1 MTQNM
6 SSKMMQSYMIQNR
19 VGVKYNTSAT
29 TSINN
34 IIIGSEFDSN
44 KNLLFSLGYDVY
56 TSYYNSLLRSS
67 GLTSTQKYNIQ
78 ETFYKITDLSDDEEK
93 QLGIYQEDE
102 NDIAD
107 AQAEYE
113 TSIIQNPD
121 FTFYCTVYDNNKIK
135 SLVIN
140 NMQSHFKLSYGKKY
154 IFNLEDKSNA
164 GTTLSFSKQQQL
176 FEDIDGIYRVGNPG
190 ESGAYLVYI
199 PELPSYYY
207 AIHIYNKDDY
217 TTGSFN
223 DFGYIYKQLYLEY
236 SYNIPYP
243 NNVLFY
249 NAQENTTKNP
259 LFGTSIL
266 HTVENHGPKYILS
279 NDASYTEIITS
290 SSYTSYSWF
299 NQISDVKKSFGMYYG
314 YYTLKYRFRNN
325 RIALINKGV
334 NSYGISMEK
343 LIQVDGD
350 ESSAEVH
357 YLKGLDETGE
367 LDGSY
372 NFYNT
377 PLTIKVLGDFEKCSL
392 YTKILGYNK
401 LEDVLFFDGE
411 YANYSMTNPEP
422 YQDISLGDNII
433 GLYPESEI
441 YFHDISSNDLY
452 LSNIYNDDSV
462 SVDDRTRISLNY
474 DGNSYDPSLCYG
486 LYKGQYI
493 IKNIPEDRPIAIINK
508 DQTNSKEEC
517 IKYFGPEQYKFQR
530 LGPDG
535 KTLFDYYYHTL
546 VIQVFGDFGKVSI
559 YEYNDGFC
567 GGENLLIYNESFND
581 ISSEFQSWYELY
593 EDASFQVN
601 CSSISVSGDTI
612 DNMFTNIYQVSSY
625 ISCDISLDSNQVNAL
640 LFDDIS
646 DSSTKYCFDTGN
658 FVLMDVSSNN
668 PIAFLNKGREDLFSY
683 DGYYAYSTTSI
694 ASDGNTYTYYSGN
707 INITVTGDF
716 GQLSFE
722 TLDNSYMGGFRK
734 LMFNSGTTGEAVHH
748 WGVNTYYNML
758 TSDSSDAPQNYYI
771 NVRTNTRAVHYSEDY
786 VTYRFAGYDRNG
798 LIDDED
804 DNPELTFAIG
814 DNIYFTFDD
823 NSEHPFGIYT
833 YHNLLT
839 DAQLIT
845 NNSNNTNSQIVWT
858 PNLIV
863 SNYYYYRAEKYVT
876 NFMSN
881 GINII
886 NNENA
891 EIILDVS
898 NVYTEP
904 QFDISYD
911 VSSTPM
917 FEGTT
922 PFSILLTSFN
932 IEFDEVIN
940 INGSRN
946 LYLYNHD
953 NDTIDLTIPATQLV
967 KNAEEN
973 TITYGTGFSI
983 YHANVSSL
991 EFDTSYALL
1000 MDEESF
1006 ENIYYNTISGEIETF
1021 ADISAYNLIN
1031 FTTET
1036 RWDSPVFIRINHPDS
1051 SASLIDVSGYIE
1063 IEFDKPV
1070 HIPADADV
1078 PGGNNIAFVDSDGNS
1093 INAYDDDS
1101 SGNSILI
1108 YYSGLNYNTV
1118 YSVSFDDYSIVDSS
1132 NINFTI
1138 TDSSLSDY
1146 SIQTIED
1153 PRPQL
1158 QYFIPNTDIDVSNIY
1173 VDQPISLVFNEP
1185 VDLDTT
1191 SSGSIQIDAS
1201 SSSGFSIF
1209 NHLDV
1214 SDNDDISGIIFGNGT
1229 NTLRIYPFNA
1239 DANFQTSTAYVLTI
1253 DGDIIKDICDNYYP
1267 GISTSDSNP
1276 ITFTTGDSTGEALE
1290 SLTND
1295 SNGNI
1300 VSDDSGNN
1308 YIVFNNDTSY
1318 ESKQY
1323 TLSVRSYTID
1333 ISESY
1338 PFTILNSDISNMVVI
1353 GISNEVIEI
1362 DVSGGSVLAD
1372 STTGDYFVFTN
1383 SDGET
1388 ISLANGDFKFM
1399 RGQSYVFNGENISN
1413 NYEFVIYYGDV
1424 SENLSSVTT
1433 PHFVTFTIPED
1444 MSTESNSLYY
1454 CAKYTTTTTTN
1465 YDASLTLLYSDVS
1478 EDNENGNGSYDFFYG
1493 NVTIDICSND
1503 FGSFSFY
1510 TYNNGYMG
1518 GKYAFTFEDNYL

>member
-34 IIIGSEFDSN
+34 IIIGAEFDSN

-56 TSYYNSLLRSS
+56 SSYYNSLLNSS

-78 ETFYKITDLSDDEEK
+78 DTFNSIISDLSDNEEK
-93 QLGIYQEDE
+93 QLGIYEE
-102 NDIAD
+102 TATDISNALL
-107 AQAEYE
+107 EYE

-154 IFNLEDKSNA
+154 IFNLEDESNI

-190 ESGAYLVYI
+190 ESGACLVYI

-207 AIHIYNKDDY
+207 AVHIYNKDDY

-266 HTVENHGPKYILS
+266 HTVENQGPKYILS
-279 NDASYTEIITS
+279 SDASYTEIITS

-299 NQISDVKKSFGMYYG
+299 NQISDIKKSFGMYYG
-314 YYTLKYRFRNN
+314 YYTLNYRFRDN

-334 NSYGISMEK
+334 NSYGISMEN
-343 LIQVDGD
+343 LIQIDGD
-350 ESSAEVH
+350 ESSVEVH

-411 YANYSMTNPEP
+411 YANYSITKPDG
-422 YQDISLGDNII
+422 YTDISHGIII

-441 YFHDISSNDLY
+441 YFHDISSDYLN
-452 LSNIYNDDSV
+452 LSNIYNDVSV
-462 SVDDRTRISLNY
+462 NVDDRPRISLNY

-508 DQTNSKEEC
+508 DQTNSKEDC
-517 IKYFGPEQYKFQR
+517 IKYFGPEQYKFQS

-546 VIQVFGDFGKVSI
+546 VIQVFGDFGNVSI

-567 GGENLLIYNESFND
+567 GGKNLLIYNESFND

-593 EDASFQVN
+593 EDASFGMD
-601 CSSISVSGDTI
+601 CSSISVSLDVSGPST
-612 DNMFTNIYQVSSY
+612 NNFTSIYQVESY
-625 ISCDISLDSNQVNAL
+625 INFDISQNSEGQSVI

-658 FVLMDVSSNN
+658 FVLMNVPHNN
-668 PIAFLNKGREDLFSY
+668 HIAFLNKGREDLFSY
-683 DGYYAYSTTSI
+683 DGYYAHSTTGI
-694 ASDGNTYTYYSGN
+694 AKDGNTYTYYSGN

-722 TLDNSYMGGFRK
+722 TLNNSYMGGFRK
-734 LMFNSGTTGEAVHH
+734 LMFNSGTKGEAVHH

-758 TSDSSDAPQNYYI
+758 TTDPSDIPQNYYI
-771 NVRTNTRAVHYSEDY
+771 NVRTNTRAVQYSEDY
-786 VTYRFAGYDRNG
+786 TTYRFAGYDRIG
-798 LIDDED
+798 PIDDED

-886 NNENA
+886 NNEKA

-911 VSSTPM
+911 VNLTPM

-940 INGSRN
+940 INSSRN

-967 KNAEEN
+967 KNSQQSVVN
-973 TITYGTGFSI
+973 YVTGFSK
-983 YHANVSSL
+983 YNVNSL

-1000 MDEESF
+1000 MDEDLF
-1006 ENIYYNTISGEIETF
+1006 ENIYYNTISGEIVTF
-1021 ADISAYNLIN
+1021 ADISAYNLLD
-1031 FTTET
+1031 FETET
-1036 RWDSPVFIRINHPDS
+1036 RHEPTFVSITPDS
-1051 SASLIDVSGYIE
+1051 SSTLVDVSGYIE
-1063 IEFDKPV
+1063 IQFNEPV
-1070 HIPADADV
+1070 IVPADADV

-1093 INAYDDDS
+1093 INYVSDIS
-1101 SGNSILI
+1101 NGNKLYI
-1108 YYSGLNYNTV
+1108 YYSGLSYNTV

-1132 NINFTI
+1132 NIQFTI
-1138 TDSSLSDY
+1138 ADSSLSDY

-1158 QYFIPNTDIDVSNIY
+1158 QYFVPNVDIDVSNIY
-1173 VDQPISLVFNEP
+1173 IDQPITLIFNET
-1185 VDLDTT
+1185 VYLDT
-1191 SSGSIQIDAS
+1191 SSNGRIAIKDED
-1201 SSSGFSIF
+1201 GLEFTYF
-1209 NHLDV
+1209 DV
-1214 SDNDDISGIIFGNGT
+1214 SNNDDVYGIIFGSGT

-1239 DANFQTSTAYVLTI
+1239 DLSFADNTTYALSI
-1253 DGDIIKDICDNYYP
+1253 DSDVIKDICDNYYT
-1267 GISTSDSNP
+1267 GITSSDSNP
-1276 ITFTTGDSTGEALE
+1276 ITFTTGDSAGEALE
-1290 SLTND
+1290 SLTNN

-1300 VSDDSGNN
+1300 VSDDSGD

-1318 ESKQY
+1318 DSKQY
-1323 TLSVRSYTID
+1323 TLSVGSYTID

-1362 DVSGGSVLAD
+1362 DVSGGSVQAD

-1399 RGQSYVFNGENISN
+1399 RGQSYRFKEGDISN
-1413 NYEFVIYYGDV
+1413 NYKFVIYYGDV
-1424 SENLSSVTT
+1424 SASLASGDVSSS
-1433 PHFVTFTIPED
+1433 FTIPEN
-1444 MSTESNSLYY
+1444 MSTDDNSLYY
-1454 CAKYTTTTTTN
+1454 CAKYTTTN

-1518 GKYAFTFEDNYL
+1518 GKYAFTFEDNYS